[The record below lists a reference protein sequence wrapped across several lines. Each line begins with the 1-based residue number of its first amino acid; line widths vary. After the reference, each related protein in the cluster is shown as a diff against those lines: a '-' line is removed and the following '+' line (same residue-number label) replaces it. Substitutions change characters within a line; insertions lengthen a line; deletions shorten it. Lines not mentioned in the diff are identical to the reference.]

1 MKRLVSF
8 AALAVLA
15 CGTSF
20 CGPGAKSPE
29 GSTADLAAP
38 FQAALR
44 TEMQGDDAGAITRY
58 EKVIDAAL
66 SVSADAPRVA
76 AILASL
82 DSLADGGVP
91 MLEDASPHTAL
102 LDRQRDVKPVL
113 TALETSFGLGRDPFG
128 KMLIARTLAERTA
141 ELGDAPN
148 AERWRIAS
156 GCAREVTVV
165 GPVDW
170 ARISTVK
177 EGGPFEKFDAPLDA
191 AYAIPGP
198 FGQKLAPAFVKG
210 RTCVHS
216 ISTFGTRQG
225 LRDVVVDADVPVEQD
240 IGVMLQT
247 DHAASLRVG
256 GKLVIDRP
264 SELGGEDIEQ
274 FARVHVGKGRVRIV
288 ARVSDGDMA
297 IAAVGE
303 HGDALALHAPNVGD
317 RGTSAAT
324 TSSGASPSDLRPKND
339 AERILAA
346 AALLA
351 GGDVHATEHLL
362 AERAKD
368 EAAPPELLLLYARAV
383 EQAPDLDLIHRAERA
398 RSIDDKILEKAPDA
412 WEAVLA
418 HAKLAAVR
426 KGASEAKIEALKDLD
441 EQRAKAKGAQSPVL
455 DAFEAAIAGREN
467 LHERARDALARAKP
481 ALEGTAFLRDV
492 ERTALDRSAD
502 ESVAFECAQVPGAQR
517 ATLGC
522 YYALREI
529 GKLAEA
535 DAELARV
542 RKVRGAP
549 NAYAAFAL
557 RDALVRSDMPA
568 ARAAYDALLPGE
580 RSLSAM
586 RSIADAKDATAL
598 RAKLVS
604 SATES
609 TDGASALAPLLLMLG
624 EDPATEFEGT
634 ASAIAAEDR
643 KSPKLAN
650 AATAILAHTERY
662 DVGDDGLVRFVYFD
676 VRRVSGTTDIE
687 DNAAAR
693 LPDLL
698 GRQSMRVVRRRIH
711 KRDGRVL
718 EPDRTPGASQGHA
731 ELAQLEQGDI
741 VEALY
746 AGVALPTESGD
757 VGIDTPDLLPERTA
771 VARAE
776 ISITMP
782 AQLKPAIWVHAI
794 LGKAQE
800 STSGNRRTLKWTLVD
815 HNARRIEEGVPRTER
830 EVGVVLGTTQW
841 STVARALHETI
852 AALQDH
858 DDEVTAWAAQ
868 VAASHPPKS
877 RALVDAVAFA
887 AGQAVHEAESGLI
900 GDFGFG
906 FGHALATTSRTIL
919 VNHEGSRTWLIARA
933 LGQLGVPVDIGVAE
947 NEPYAA
953 DPSYPARFGRFSH
966 PLLVAH
972 VTEGGK
978 TEDVWIDADVSGPPL
993 PAGRISPELRGRS
1006 VLFGDG
1012 TVKIAPT
1019 MSLEKERDE
1028 VDLRLVVDDKGD
1040 AKGDLTVLLRGRSA
1054 QQISEALFK
1063 LVGFA
1068 REKALFGIALGWV
1081 PFANVDK
1088 VALSSSEGSWQI
1100 ALRAEIS
1107 VPGYAQPAEQITGK
1121 TTSKVWLLPGLEP
1134 IHYVYP
1140 RNSVSTVTAIYAGQ
1154 SARESALSIRSAV
1167 QYHVHRRVELP
1178 KGASVLK
1185 APGPA
1190 DVRSSNLD
1198 GRRAITVAQNVV
1210 EDEFSLV
1217 VTTGT
1222 VAPAKY
1228 GEFVDS
1234 ARKIDDSFLASTRVK
1249 LQ

>member
-1 MKRLVSF
+1 MN
-8 AALAVLA
+8 
-15 CGTSF
+15 
-20 CGPGAKSPE
+20 
-29 GSTADLAAP
+29 
-38 FQAALR
+38 
-44 TEMQGDDAGAITRY
+44 GDDSGAITQY
-58 EKVIDAAL
+58 EKVIDTAL
-66 SVSADAPRVA
+66 GVSSDAPRVA
-76 AILASL
+76 AIVAAL
-82 DSLADGGVP
+82 DALSDGGAT

-102 LDRQRDVKPVL
+102 IDRQKDVKRVL
-113 TALETSFGLGRDPFG
+113 SALQTSFGLGHDPFG
-128 KMLIARTLAERTA
+128 KGLIARSLAERTA
-141 ELGDAPN
+141 QLGDAQG
-148 AERWRIAS
+148 AERWRVAS

-170 ARISTVK
+170 ARISSVK

-191 AYAIPGP
+191 SYAAPGP
-198 FGQKLAPAFVKG
+198 FAQKIPPTFVRG
-210 RTCVHS
+210 RTCVHG

-225 LRDVVVDADVPVEQD
+225 VRDVIVDADVPDEQD
-240 IGVMLQT
+240 IGVMLQS
-247 DHAASLRVG
+247 DHTATLRVG
-256 GKLVIDRP
+256 GKLVIDRAT
-264 SELGGEDIEQ
+264 ELGTEDVEK

-297 IAAVGE
+297 ISVLGE
-303 HGDALALHAPNVGD
+303 KGDALALHAPNVGE

-324 TSSGASPSDLRPKND
+324 KSSGASPSDLPTPAND
-339 AERILAA
+339 AERTLAA
-346 AALLA
+346 AAFLAAGDIRATEKLLA
-351 GGDVHATEHLL
+351 P
-362 AERAKD
+362 RAKD
-368 EAAPPELLLLYARAV
+368 ETAPPELLLLYARAV
-383 EQAPDLDLIHRAERA
+383 EQVSDLDVIHRAERA
-398 RSIDDKILEKAPDA
+398 RSIDDKVLEKAPGA
-412 WEAVLA
+412 WEATIA

-441 EQRAKAKGAQSPVL
+441 EQRAKKKTPPNPIL

-467 LHERARDALARAKP
+467 LHERARDALARARP

-492 ERTALDRSAD
+492 ERTVVDRAAD
-502 ESVAFECAQVPGAQR
+502 ETVAFECANVPGAQR

-529 GKLAEA
+529 GKMPEA
-535 DAELARV
+535 DAELERV

-549 NAYAAFAL
+549 NAYAGFFF
-557 RDALVRSDMPA
+557 RDALVRNDLA
-568 ARAAYDALLPGE
+568 TARTAYDALLPGE

-586 RSIADAKDATAL
+586 KSIEGAPKDPTAL
-598 RAKLVS
+598 RERLIAA
-604 SATES
+604 ATET
-609 TDGASALAPLLLMLG
+609 TDGPGSLPPLLLTLG
-624 EDPATEFEGT
+624 EDPATEFEGV
-634 ASAIAAEDR
+634 AAALAAEDR

-662 DVGDDGLVRFVYFD
+662 DVGDSGLVRYVYFD

-687 DNAAAR
+687 ENAAAR
-693 LPDLL
+693 IPDML
-698 GRQSMRVVRRRIH
+698 GRQTMRVVRRRIH
-711 KRDGRVL
+711 KRDGRLL

-746 AGVALPTESGD
+746 MGMAIPTESGD

-771 VARAE
+771 VAHAE
-776 ISITMP
+776 IQLTLP
-782 AQLKPAIWVHAI
+782 ATLKPALWVHPI
-794 LGKAQE
+794 LGKAVE
-800 STSGNRRTLKWTLVD
+800 STAGNRHTMKWSLTD

-830 EVGVVLGTTQW
+830 EVGIVMGTTTW
-841 STVARALHETI
+841 TTVARALHETI

-858 DDEVTAWAAQ
+858 DDEVNAWAAQ
-868 VAASHPPKS
+868 IAATHPAKS
-877 RALVDAVAFA
+877 RELVDAIVAG
-887 AGQAVHEAESGLI
+887 AGEAVHEASTSLI

-906 FGHALATTSRTIL
+906 FGRALSTTARTIL
-919 VNHEGSRTWLIARA
+919 VDHEGSRTWLIARA
-933 LGQLGVPVDIGVAE
+933 LGQLGVAVDIGVAE
-947 NEPYAA
+947 NEPYSA
-953 DPSYPARFGRFSH
+953 DPNYPARFGRFSH
-966 PLLVAH
+966 PLLIAH
-972 VTEGGK
+972 VEQNGK
-978 TEDVWIDADVSGPPL
+978 PEDVWIDADVSGPPL

-1012 TVKIAPT
+1012 TVKIAPS

-1040 AKGDLTVLLRGRSA
+1040 AKGELTVLLRGRAA

-1100 ALRAEIS
+1100 ALRAEVS
-1107 VPGYAQPAEQITGK
+1107 VPGYAQPTEQSK
-1121 TTSKVWLLPGLEP
+1121 TKEKAWLLPGLEP

-1140 RNSVSTVTAIYAGQ
+1140 RSSVSTVAATYAGQ

-1178 KGASVLK
+1178 KGATVLK
-1185 APGPA
+1185 SPGPA
-1190 DVRSSNLD
+1190 EVRSSNLEA
-1198 GRRAITVAQNVV
+1198 RRAITVAQNVI
-1210 EDEFSLV
+1210 EDEFALV

-1222 VAPAKY
+1222 VAPAHY
-1228 GEFVDS
+1228 AEFVDS
-1234 ARKIDDSFLASTRVK
+1234 ARKVDDSFLASTRVK